1 MAIDMD
7 IVNAAMVRHR
17 TPEQAAAAAA
27 ANAVHKT
34 ELDQDDFLTLMITQL
49 KNQDP
54 MKPLDPS
61 QYVGQLAQ
69 FSSVA
74 GLKEVNTAIA
84 NLTNSLRGNQV
95 LDGAGMIGRTVIAQG
110 NDVYLGAPAEDRQG
124 IAGAIEVPSGTNS
137 LQLVVRDASGATIKT
152 QAMATTSGMRGFQ
165 WDGTTDSGAQAPES
179 LLKPGAQEQ
188 VKAVAGAPARERLA
202 KPALRSEPKPFADA
216 LRDQA
221 PAAAAPAPEVS
232 SRADTARG
240 ELSSATA
247 AAAPRAAPVTPQAAP
262 AQALA
267 KRAMAR
273 EEVRLETPE
282 RELDRI
288 AQLRRDG
295 RHEDAAKA
303 LAEFRKRYPDFMI
316 SEAMLE
322 RVERR

>member
-1 MAIDMD
+1 MAEERDPKIS
-7 IVNAAMVRHR
+7 AAYRELGAEEPPR
-17 TPEQAAAAAA
+17 ALDEAILAAARRSPGFSIGPWTHRWAVPLSLAAVVVLSVTVTLQMQREQPDSVSPVPQAQKEIAAA
-27 ANAVHKT
+27 
-34 ELDQDDFLTLMITQL
+34 
-49 KNQDP
+49 
-54 MKPLDPS
+54 KP
-61 QYVGQLAQ
+61 
-69 FSSVA
+69 
-74 GLKEVNTAIA
+74 
-84 NLTNSLRGNQV
+84 
-95 LDGAGMIGRTVIAQG
+95 
-110 NDVYLGAPAEDRQG
+110 
-124 IAGAIEVPSGTNS
+124 
-137 LQLVVRDASGATIKT
+137 
-152 QAMATTSGMRGFQ
+152 
-165 WDGTTDSGAQAPES
+165 AQAPES

-188 VKAVAGAPARERLA
+188 VKAVAGAPARERSA

-240 ELSSATA
+240 ELSSATG

-295 RHEDAAKA
+295 RHEEAAKA